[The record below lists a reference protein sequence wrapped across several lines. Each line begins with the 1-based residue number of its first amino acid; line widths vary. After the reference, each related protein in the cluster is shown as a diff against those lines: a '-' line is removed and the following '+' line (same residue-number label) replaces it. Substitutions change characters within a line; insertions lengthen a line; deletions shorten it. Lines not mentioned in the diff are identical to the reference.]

1 MLLYF
6 FYCQYSFAQ
15 LTIFIVRLKEFKLGG
30 LLIQVSNHFFFHVQ
44 GVILSRLE
52 GKLLEIRS
60 YHINWES
67 YYQGNMI
74 SQADFQ
80 FISHYDKQNQDGKKQ
95 LFEKDPEQVGLV
107 CILCIILF
115 MFVFSFISMTFKTIF
130 NLGFT
135 EVIIIG
141 YHWPKF

>member
-1 MLLYF
+1 
-6 FYCQYSFAQ
+6 
-15 LTIFIVRLKEFKLGG
+15 
-30 LLIQVSNHFFFHVQ
+30 
-44 GVILSRLE
+44 
-52 GKLLEIRS
+52 
-60 YHINWES
+60 
-67 YYQGNMI
+67 MI

-141 YHWPKF
+141 YHWPKFKCIFTFPLDKNL